1 MFLTIFSIIEKI
13 INNVLMQRFDSTQ
26 PVVGTELVLVGTN
39 NASNYFGSVC
49 FQMTEMI

>member
-13 INNVLMQRFDSTQ
+13 INDVLMQRFDITQ
-26 PVVGTELVLVGTN
+26 PGVGTN